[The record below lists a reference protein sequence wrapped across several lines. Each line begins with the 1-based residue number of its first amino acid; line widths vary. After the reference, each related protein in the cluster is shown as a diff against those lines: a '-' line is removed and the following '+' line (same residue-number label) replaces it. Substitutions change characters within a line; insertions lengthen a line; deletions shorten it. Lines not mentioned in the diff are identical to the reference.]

1 MHFGYAMHCDGG
13 ENDDRNDYDDD
24 DDDAGWLAA
33 PPAYF
38 LLSFARCAYSILPE
52 VFNGNLR
59 THTHLTQRNTSQMFS
74 RDRFLTAS
82 NSIKN

>member
-13 ENDDRNDYDDD
+13 ENDDQNDYD

-38 LLSFARCAYSILPE
+38 LLSFARCAHSILPE

-59 THTHLTQRNTSQMFS
+59 THTLNTTQHITSQMFS